1 MIDELLESP
10 LISGNLNQK
19 LLIVQEID
27 LETVDG
33 VVLTEV
39 LNVKRV
45 LLERIVQEIIYF
57 PQ

>member
-33 VVLTEV
+33 VVLAEV